1 MTVLK
6 TLIAKNYFED
16 DAVEQVNEIVKNEEA
31 KNEKQS
37 QKKAKNNRCG
47 KKQSTLNFF
56 VKK

>member
-31 KNEKQS
+31 KNE
-37 QKKAKNNRCG
+37 
-47 KKQSTLNFF
+47 
-56 VKK
+56 